1 MTFLRAV
8 LMSPFYFTGKRVF
21 KIKFTFAKQ
30 LNYNVMKKIIV
41 LAATVSLILLS
52 GCQSAGKGNPKEVL
66 HQFLTALSQKDFKKA
81 KTLATQDS
89 DGMISMMEM
98 GMQNM
103 QNMDK
108 GGHADKMMDMIN
120 NMKMGDAVID
130 GDKATV
136 SVTDSK
142 SNESTDFLLKKENG
156 DWKVAF
162 DMSTLMEMANK
173 KMKEHGLNGLGNM
186 DSAQIRQ
193 RMDSAMNNMR
203 SMDQGAPLK
212 DSSNQ

>member
-1 MTFLRAV
+1 MIFLKAA
-8 LMSPFYFTGKRVF
+8 LMSPFYFTGKHAF

-30 LNYNVMKKIIV
+30 LNKNVMKKMIV
-41 LAATVSLILLS
+41 LAATVSLIILS
-52 GCQSAGKGNPKEVL
+52 GCKSAGKGNPKDVL
-66 HQFLTALSQKDFKKA
+66 HSFLTALSQKDFKKA

-98 GMQNM
+98 GMQSM
-103 QNMDK
+103 QNQDN
-108 GGHADKMMDMIN
+108 GGHTDKMMEMID

-173 KMKEHGLNGLGNM
+173 KMKEHGMSGIGSM
-186 DSAQIRQ
+186 DSAQIKQ
-193 RMDSAMNNMR
+193 KMDSAMSNMR
-203 SMDQGAPLK
+203 NMQQSAPN
-212 DSSNQ
+212 DSNK